1 MKPNKLLFPVVIVCC
16 LGVFV
21 MAVQGYVLSLKKKVR
36 DIDASARERMD
47 GMLRSTAEAQ
57 AARAASE
64 SARRELQSLLQRE
77 QETVSALQERV
88 KRISSA
94 HGKLERKVRKSREA
108 AVSGASVSRQDLE
121 RAVNER
127 DAVAR
132 ELDTLK
138 RKYDVVAAVKLKLD
152 DVEASLAGAHS
163 KRGKDTQFKTQLAGI
178 RGQLDSIAE
187 YLMALRDNEPLPEIQ
202 APAEVVHKPL
212 RDVSAELSYRQEIDS
227 LKAQL
232 EMASRDSSVLRE
244 KFKLAQD
251 ALAQYKQDLASRDE
265 KVFSLQSKLVETENS
280 LADIRTKYIDLERS
294 SASLRER
301 FVATELEKEG
311 LRVRLAN
318 TSEELSDLRKK
329 FVALLNKISSVFKTA
344 DELPSQAGD
353 PGKGTVNVELIPQE
367 GRKDAQIAP

>member
-1 MKPNKLLFPVVIVCC
+1 MKPNKLLFPMMIVCC
-16 LGVFV
+16 LGAVV
-21 MAVQGYVLSLKKKVR
+21 IAVQGYVLSLQKKVR
-36 DIDASARERMD
+36 DIDVSAKERIDVMR
-47 GMLRSTAEAQ
+47 RSTSEAQ
-57 AARAASE
+57 AARSESE
-64 SARRELQSLLQRE
+64 SARMELQSLLQRE
-77 QETVSALQERV
+77 RETVAALQERL

-94 HGKLERKVRKSREA
+94 YGRLEEKARKSREA
-108 AVSGASVSRQDLE
+108 VSGPSVSRQDLE
-121 RAVNER
+121 RVVNER
-127 DAVAR
+127 DAVTR

-138 RKYDVVAAVKLKLD
+138 RKYEVVAAVKLKLD
-152 DVEASLAGAHS
+152 DVEASLAGAPA
-163 KRGKDTQFKTQLAGI
+163 KRGKDAQFKTHLAGI
-178 RGQLDSIAE
+178 RGQLDAIAE

-202 APAEVVHKPL
+202 APAAVIHKPL

-244 KFKLAQD
+244 KFKLTQD

-294 SASLRER
+294 NASLRER

-318 TSEELSDLRKK
+318 TSGELSDLRKK

-344 DELPSQAGD
+344 DDLPAGSGD

-367 GRKDAQIAP
+367 GREDAQSAP